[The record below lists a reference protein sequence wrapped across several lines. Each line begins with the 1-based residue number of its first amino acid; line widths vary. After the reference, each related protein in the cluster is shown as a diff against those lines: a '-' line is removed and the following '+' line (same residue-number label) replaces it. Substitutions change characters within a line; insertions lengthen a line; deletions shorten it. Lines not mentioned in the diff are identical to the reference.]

1 MYNSHLNLI
10 PNRGASM
17 KILIAVDMEGISGVT
32 GWHHVLP
39 DKPEYSR
46 GRQWMTDD
54 VNAAVEGAF
63 QAGANEVVVTDGHWD
78 GSNILIESLDPR
90 ASLING
96 SPSPLSMVQGVND
109 GMDAV
114 MFIGYH
120 ARAGTKYAILDHT
133 WSSGRVDNLW
143 LNGTLA
149 GEIALNA
156 AVCGSFGVP
165 VVAISGDQSACAEA
179 ASLIPGIHSA
189 QVKKAN
195 GRMNAECLPLQR
207 AHDLITAIAKDAV
220 EKRTKINPYVLPGP
234 VTVAVEFYRSDMADW
249 AEGLPGSRR
258 VDARKVEYVGENIL
272 TASQA
277 FRSMVAL
284 AQF

>member
-1 MYNSHLNLI
+1 
-10 PNRGASM
+10 M

-54 VNAAVEGAF
+54 VNAAVDGAI
-63 QAGANEVVVTDGHWD
+63 QGGADEVVVTDGHWD

-90 ASLING
+90 ASLISG
-96 SPSPLSMVQGVND
+96 SPSPLSMVQGVQD
-109 GMDAV
+109 GMEAV
-114 MFIGYH
+114 IFIGYH
-120 ARAGTKYAILDHT
+120 ARAGTQKAILDHT

-143 LNGTLA
+143 LNGSLA

-165 VVAISGDQSACAEA
+165 VVAISGDQSACSEA
-179 ASLIPGIHSA
+179 ASLIPGIYTA
-189 QVKKAN
+189 QVKIAN
-195 GRMNAECLPLQR
+195 SRMNAECLPLKT
-207 AHDLITAIAKDAV
+207 AHELITAVARDAV
-220 EKRTKINPYVLPGP
+220 RKRTKIIPYTLSGP

-249 AEGLPGSRR
+249 AEGLPGSHR
-258 VDARKVEYVGENIL
+258 VGARIVEYAGENIL
-272 TASQA
+272 AASQA